1 MLEHARHHH
10 TRHAITRVDYHLER
24 PDLAH
29 IDERKSVLDIS
40 IKHISLYH
48 PPLVRRFHKVTA
60 YRQVAYI
67 RQARL
72 QANRECLGPAEFH
85 AVVSARVVCRGNHY
99 ARRVIEL
106 AYREIQLVSRR
117 HAKVNRID
125 P

>member
-1 MLEHARHHH
+1 MLKERRHQSESRRLDPAGHH
-10 TRHAITRVDYHLER
+10 NPRHAITRVDYHLER

-48 PPLVRRFHKVTA
+48 PPLVRRFNKVAA

-85 AVVSARVVCRGNHY
+85 PVVSTRVV
-99 ARRVIEL
+99 
-106 AYREIQLVSRR
+106 
-117 HAKVNRID
+117 
-125 P
+125 